1 MNNMKKVGSRAS
13 VFRGYAEKTAGGL
26 TKKDLKLNKN
36 GLIVSKK
43 NSSRAK
49 RTESPYMKAW
59 REAVKVTYEDPRF
72 DTGEFHV
79 IKKGTP
85 FYRAVKKEYAYIL
98 EESGLPQ

>member
-1 MNNMKKVGSRAS
+1 MKKVGSRAS
-13 VFRGYAEKTAGGL
+13 VFRGYAEKTSGGL
-26 TKKDLKLNKN
+26 RKKDLKLNKN

-59 REAVKVTYEDPRF
+59 RQAVKNTYLDPKF

-85 FYRAVKKEYAYIL
+85 FYRTVKKEYTRIL
-98 EESGLPQ
+98 QAARMPLP